1 MIKASMMTR
10 HITAAMMA
18 MTLSA
23 VATAQTFTE
32 WHDLEVN
39 EVNRYPVHTEVMP
52 STSKTVSL
60 EGLWKFKWVENADER
75 PTDFYTL
82 KYDDSSWGTMP
93 VPGMW
98 ELNGYGDP
106 VYVNIGFAWRGHFYN
121 NPPEVPIKDNHVG
134 SYRRTITIPAD
145 WKGQQV
151 IAHFGS
157 VTSNIYLWVNGK
169 YVGYTEDSK
178 IPTEFDITKYVKSGD
193 NLIAFQT
200 FRWCDGSYDEDQDF
214 WRLSGVARS
223 CYLYTKNPK
232 TQISDIR
239 ITPDLVNNY
248 TDGTL
253 TVVAKVKGKAEMLY
267 TLKDAEGNTV
277 FEEKAGPTATFKV
290 KNPKKWSAETPY
302 LYTLTVKQTGG
313 EEIPIKVGFRKVE
326 IKNAQVLVN
335 GQPVLIKGANRHELD
350 PDKGYV
356 VSRERMIEDIKLMK
370 QLNVNAVRTCHYP
383 DDPVWYDLCDEYG
396 LYVCAEANQES
407 HGFGYGEGAKKLAPL
422 FYKQVMERNQ
432 HNVLTKFNHPSIIF
446 WSLGN
451 ETCMSQNF
459 LDAYNWIKSQDKSR
473 PVQYEQAHAGEG
485 TDIFCPMYYSH
496 WHCEEYAKKES
507 SVKPLIQCEYAHA
520 MGNSGGGFKEY
531 WDLVRKYP
539 KYQGGFIWDFVDQGL
554 RDKNDKQKFLY
565 GGDYND
571 YDASDNNFNCNG
583 FITADRKCTPQAYE
597 YAYYYQNIWTE
608 AVDLDKGIIRVK
620 NENFF
625 RNLDYV
631 RLHWTLTANGE
642 KNQEGYIDNLNV
654 APQKTAEVK
663 IPYKLYDKDVELL
676 LNVNYETKKKE
687 GLLDAGHSV
696 AHQQLAISAY
706 PYKMNVALQTR
717 KADDKKTQ
725 AITPRPLPY
734 TIRPSFWRAVTD
746 NDMGAGLQ
754 NKHRAWRNPEAVC
767 TSRIQSGNVT
777 TETYRMNSVK
787 ATLKMIYETISD
799 DVTKVTESIVFDADV
814 KDIPRM
820 PRFGVV
826 MLMPYN
832 MDKSEF
838 YGRGPVENYA
848 DRKSSQNI
856 GIYQLTADQ
865 QFFPYVRPQETGSK
879 CDIRWWK
886 QGDIEIFSD
895 TCFSAAAL
903 HYEVRDLDE
912 GQHKAQRHP
921 QDVKRSQHTCLY
933 IDQQM
938 AGVGGVDSW
947 SGNAEALPPYRV
959 EARNRTFTFYIK
971 ELKRN
976 GSETSLTTDAV
987 HN

>member
-1 MIKASMMTR
+1 MVRRNHTKGRMMATFMALALT
-10 HITAAMMA
+10 TAAG
-18 MTLSA
+18 
-23 VATAQTFTE
+23 AQSFTE

-39 EVNRYPVHTEVMP
+39 EINRYPAHTDVM
-52 STSKTVSL
+52 STTSKRQTL

-75 PTDFYTL
+75 PTDFFSL
-82 KYDDSSWGTMP
+82 KYDDTSWGTMP

-106 VYVNIGFAWRGHFYN
+106 VYVNVGFVWRGHFDN
-121 NPPEVPIKDNHVG
+121 NPPEVPVKDNHVG
-134 SYRRTITIPAD
+134 SYRRTVTIPAD

-157 VTSNIYLWVNGK
+157 VTSNMYLWVNGK
-169 YVGYTEDSK
+169 FVGYSEDSK
-178 IPTEFDITKYVKSGD
+178 VAAEFDITKFVKPGD

-200 FRWCDGSYDEDQDF
+200 FRWCDGSYSEDQDF

-232 TQISDIR
+232 RQITDIR
-239 ITPDLVNNY
+239 VTPDLVNNY
-248 TDGTL
+248 TDGVL
-253 TVVAKVKGKAEMLY
+253 TVDAKVKGGAELLY
-267 TLKDAEGNTV
+267 TLKDADGNTV
-277 FEEKAGPTATFKV
+277 LEQKAGAKATLEV
-290 KNPKKWSAETPY
+290 KKPNKWSAETPY
-302 LYTLTVKQTGG
+302 LYTLTVKQPGG
-313 EEIPIKVGFRKVE
+313 DEIPVKVGFRKVE
-326 IKNAQVLVN
+326 VKDSQVLVN

-370 QLNVNAVRTCHYP
+370 RLNVNAVRTCHYP
-383 DDPVWYDLCDEYG
+383 DDPIWYDLCDEYG
-396 LYVCAEANQES
+396 IYVCAEANQES
-407 HGFGYGEGAKKLAPL
+407 HGFGYGDGAKKLAPL
-422 FYKQVMERNQ
+422 FHTQVMQRNQ
-432 HNVLTKFNHPSIIF
+432 RNVATMFNHPSVIF

-459 LDAYNWIKSQDKSR
+459 IDAYNWIKTQDQSR
-473 PVQYEQAHAGEG
+473 PVQYEQAHGREG
-485 TDIFCPMYYSH
+485 TDIYCPMYASQQG
-496 WHCEEYAKKES
+496 CEDYVKKES
-507 SVKPLIQCEYAHA
+507 NKKPLIQCEYAHA

-539 KYQGGFIWDFVDQGL
+539 KFQGGFIWDFVDQGL
-554 RDKNDKQKFLY
+554 RDKKDKTKFLY

-583 FITADRKCTPQAYE
+583 FVTSDRKLTPQAYE
-597 YAYYYQNIWTE
+597 YAYYYQNVWTE
-608 AVDLDKGIIRVK
+608 PVDLDNGIIRIK

-625 RNLDYV
+625 RSLDYV
-631 RLHWTLTANGE
+631 RLHWTLTANGV
-642 KNQEGYIDNLNV
+642 KAQEGYIDNLNI
-654 APQKTAEVK
+654 APQSAKEVK
-663 IPYKLYDKDVELL
+663 VPYKLYDKDVELL
-676 LNVNYETKKKE
+676 LNVSYELTKQD
-687 GLLDAGHSV
+687 GLLPAGHSI
-696 AHQQLAISAY
+696 AHQQLAISGY
-706 PYKMNVALQTR
+706 PYGMMVAINMDNQPAAQT
-717 KADDKKTQ
+717 KKQ
-725 AITPRPLPY
+725 ANQPLPY

-754 NKHRAWRNPEAVC
+754 NKHRVWNNPQLIC
-767 TSRIQSGNVT
+767 TSRKAEGNVV
-777 TETYRMNSVK
+777 TETYRMN
-787 ATLKMIYETISD
+787 ATKSTLTMAYETISD
-799 DVTKVTESIVFDADV
+799 SVIKVTESIKFDADA
-814 KDIPRM
+814 KDIPPM

-826 MLMPYN
+826 MLLPYT

-838 YGRGPVENYA
+838 YGRGPIENYA
-848 DRKSSQNI
+848 DRKTSQNI
-856 GIYQLTADQ
+856 GLYSLTADE

-886 QGDIEIFSD
+886 QGDIEVFSD

-912 GQHKAQRHP
+912 GLHKAQRHP

-947 SGNAEALPPYRV
+947 SRYAEALPEYRV
-959 EARNRTFTFYIK
+959 EAKDRTFTFYIK
-971 ELKRN
+971 RIKQ
-976 GSETSLTTDAV
+976 
-987 HN
+987 